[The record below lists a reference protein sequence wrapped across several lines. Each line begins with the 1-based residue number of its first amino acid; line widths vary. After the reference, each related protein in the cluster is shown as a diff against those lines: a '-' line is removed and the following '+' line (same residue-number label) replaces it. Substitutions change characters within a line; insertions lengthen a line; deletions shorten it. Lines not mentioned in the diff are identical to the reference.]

1 MTYQEFTKE
10 TNEFRDEFEKGILEA
25 MKEIN
30 EELDVEAYLWLVKR
44 GKIEKIQELEEKAK
58 RTIEEREKLKREIR
72 EELVRPGSRFGLY

>member
-1 MTYQEFTKE
+1 MTDPELTKE
-10 TNEFRDEFEKGILEA
+10 TNEFRDEVEKAILEA

-72 EELVRPGSRFGLY
+72 EDLARPCSRFGL